1 VTELDTKALRQAL
14 KAPHD
19 PGDPV
24 DVTQLMTRGRRLRH
38 RRRLAAVAGAICAVA
53 LLAGTATA
61 IADQA
66 TAPSPSVRPVSPARL
81 QPPPSPVGHRAS
93 LPVGRPTTDQPAT
106 PVPIPTGPVP
116 IPTNPVPIPTNPGPS
131 VPDSTATPDPTT
143 SPTAAAAGT
152 AGSTTSPTA
161 APGTAESATAT
172 PSSSV
177 PRPAR

>member
-61 IADQA
+61 VADQT

-81 QPPPSPVGHRAS
+81 QPPPSPAHHRAP
-93 LPVGRPTTDQPAT
+93 LPVGRPTTDQPAA
-106 PVPIPTGPVP
+106 PVPVPTALGS
-116 IPTNPVPIPTNPGPS
+116 TAPGPA
-131 VPDSTATPDPTT
+131 ATPDPST
-143 SPTAAAAGT
+143 SPTAAAGT
-152 AGSTTSPTA
+152 AGPV
-161 APGTAESATAT
+161 TAT
-172 PSSSV
+172 PPSGV
-177 PRPAR
+177 PRPTRR